1 MIIIESYM
9 IEMKCCIS
17 DDDIRNL
24 DLSVTMIIVACC
36 PIEVSSG
43 KPSWNYLLSEIS
55 CDFLWSEYFV
65 TEFFIFEY
73 LKYFFV
79 ELKLAEFKFQIPKP
93 HFNNIQVEALN
104 Y

>member
-1 MIIIESYM
+1 MRAALLKYQVESHPET
-9 IEMKCCIS
+9 IC
-17 DDDIRNL
+17 
-24 DLSVTMIIVACC
+24 
-36 PIEVSSG
+36 
-43 KPSWNYLLSEIS
+43 YLKYFVI
-55 CDFLWSEYFV
+55 FLWSEYSI

-104 Y
+104 N